1 MSWIILEGLD
11 KTGKSTVSEAY
22 QKQGYKVHHMSAPSK
37 EYTKDG
43 YVGPSYLDELVELYI
58 QYDGENVIFDRSP
71 YGELVWPTVYGRTQL
86 LMDEDFE
93 ILKDF
98 EDKNQ
103 AQRILMVDPDQKAHW
118 QRCVDNNEPINSHQF
133 RQASILFNR
142 LAHSHT
148 FIPRELNDF
157 KDIIGEAETGTD
169 DSTSEDVV
177 NKSEEIVE
185 TKPTNDNTTDQVDN
199 RPKTEEVLE
208 KSNDP
213 IVRLEKANAINKVLS
228 SKIIKTKGAVFED
241 LENEVRNFL
250 KSRLGIL
257 LGEEKEDN
265 FSKEEIE
272 ILKVFVNQLKNRQKE
287 Q

>member
-1 MSWIILEGLD
+1 MVGIEGLD

-58 QYDGENVIFDRSP
+58 QYDGEKVIFDRSP
-71 YGELVWPTVYGRTQL
+71 YGELVWPAIYGRTPL

-98 EDKNQ
+98 EDKNK

-133 RQASILFNR
+133 RQANILFNR
-142 LAHSHT
+142 LAHHHT

-157 KDIIGEAETGTD
+157 KNITGETEKGTD
-169 DSTSEDVV
+169 DSASENIVD
-177 NKSEEIVE
+177 KSKEIVE
-185 TKPTNDNTTDQVDN
+185 TEPKNDNTPSQVDN
-199 RPKTEEVLE
+199 RPKAEEVSE

-228 SKIIKTKGAVFED
+228 SKIIKTKGPIFED
-241 LENEVRNFL
+241 LEVGVRNFL
-250 KSRLGIL
+250 KSRLSIL
-257 LGEEKEDN
+257 LGEEHEAN

-272 ILKVFVNQLKNRQKE
+272 ILKVFVNTLKNRQKE
-287 Q
+287 QS